1 MQTNKIVKQLTK
13 PGVYIRLGLI
23 AAIVSIPAIANS
35 QMIKAPQVEPF
46 KVIGALLAIK
56 SPKVNACPTQ
66 AKMAGW
72 ITTTKP
78 GPISYMIAKKG
89 GSVSGPYT
97 LNAVKSSN
105 GAMASFSRNM
115 PIHQAINTEYR
126 ILVADGTGK
135 VMSNWVPL
143 KASCKILLGG

>member
-1 MQTNKIVKQLTK
+1 MQPNILAKQFLK
-13 PGVYIRLGLI
+13 PGVFIRLGLI

-35 QMIKAPQVEPF
+35 QMIKAPQAEPF

-56 SPKVNACPTQ
+56 SPKVNACPTKG
-66 AKMAGW
+66 KMAGW

-78 GPISYMIAKKG
+78 GTVSYMIAKKG
-89 GSVSGPYT
+89 GAVSGPYT
-97 LNAVKSSN
+97 LNAVKSTN

-115 PIHQAINTEYR
+115 PINQATNTEYR

-135 VMSNWVPL
+135 VMSKWVPL
-143 KASCKILLGG
+143 KASCKFLVGG